1 MFVISDLMDMG
12 NAHEC
17 IQCLKELSKIDD
29 DEPDS
34 LTPEEHFD
42 E

>member
-17 IQCLKELSKIDD
+17 ILGLKEISKIDD
-29 DEPDS
+29 DDPYS
-34 LTPEEHFD
+34 LSPEEHFD